1 MFYKEQKIPGR
12 QAFFGNPELWTLLMN
27 AFSSDKP
34 ALLIIDMVKDNLD
47 ESKPVAI
54 TPLARRLFDPINRLT
69 MAFRNASWPVVF
81 ATDAFSKE
89 DFIFGGKMKPHSLA
103 GTVGAE
109 VAAELD
115 RHPEDLWVP
124 KPRFSAFFRTGLE
137 DWLKARE
144 VTLCAVAG
152 ITTNFCVLTT
162 AMDALCCDF
171 KTVILEDCTTAGTET
186 IHRQTLEIYR
196 KNVLYPLF
204 RIMTSE
210 QLLAELST
218 EH

>member
-1 MFYKEQKIPGR
+1 
-12 QAFFGNPELWTLLMN
+12 MN
-27 AFSSDKP
+27 IFSSDRP

-47 ESKPVAI
+47 ESKPVPI

-69 MAFRNASWPVVF
+69 RAFRNDSWPVVF
-81 ATDAFSKE
+81 ATDAFAIG

-103 GTVGAE
+103 GTTGAE
-109 VAAELD
+109 VAEELD
-115 RHPEDLWVP
+115 RHPEDLWLP
-124 KPRFSAFFRTGLE
+124 KSRFSAFFRTGLQG
-137 DWLKARE
+137 WLKAKG

-171 KTVILEDCTTAGTET
+171 KAVILEDCTTAGTQS
-186 IHRQTLEIYR
+186 IHRQTLDIYR

-210 QLLAELST
+210 QLLEELRQPGA
-218 EH
+218 